1 MLGLRKEI
9 SQDMILETYWW
20 RMETLLPCPSCGL
33 PVSQQELECPH
44 CGVNLALAAVIG
56 EQEIISKVIDN
67 PTIPIT
73 PEILVPRVGE
83 LLIERGVLAQEDLQ
97 RALVYSKQPG
107 PDGQQ
112 RLVGQALL
120 ELKLIDRETL
130 DQVITEQIMRL
141 HTALQQSN
149 LQLEERVKERT
160 QELQKALNKLAELNQ
175 LKSNFISNVSHELR
189 TPLTHIRG
197 YLDLM
202 NDGLLGELSKEQSI
216 ALDVMLR
223 SEARLEELI
232 EKMIQFSLE
241 ATGQFTLQ
249 IKPSSFCMVVNL
261 ALKQAKIKAANRP
274 VQLNI
279 DLGDDDY
286 LVQMDHEKIQWVVM
300 ELVDNAIKFT
310 PPGGSVSITVEKS
323 ADYALLRVQDTG
335 IGISPERM
343 SEIFEPYHQLDGSST
358 RRYGGIGLGLALV
371 KKIVEAHGSQV
382 VVSSAVDKGT
392 SITFQLPYA
401 GAD

>member
-1 MLGLRKEI
+1 MDLH
-9 SQDMILETYWW
+9 
-20 RMETLLPCPSCGL
+20 LPCPNCGQ
-33 PVSQQELECPH
+33 PVNQDVLECPH

-56 EQEIISKVIDN
+56 EQEVISKISSN
-67 PTIPIT
+67 PAIPIT

-83 LLIERGVLAQEDLQ
+83 LLIDRGVLTQDGLQ
-97 RALVYSKQPG
+97 RALDYSKKPG

-120 ELKLIDRETL
+120 ELQLIDRETL
-130 DQVITEQIMRL
+130 DQVITEQIL
-141 HTALQQSN
+141 QLQSALQQAN
-149 LQLEERVKERT
+149 LRLEKRVQERT
-160 QELQKALNKLAELNQ
+160 QELQSALIKLAELNQ

-202 NDGLLGELSKEQSI
+202 NDGCLGVLTDEQST

-249 IKPSSFCMVVNL
+249 MKPANFNDVVDT

-274 VQLNI
+274 VVLRVELR
-279 DLGDDDY
+279 DSPCM
-286 LVQMDHEKIQWVVM
+286 VRMDNEKIQWVVM

-310 PPGGSVSITVEKS
+310 PPGGCVTVGLEKVVET
-323 ADYALLRVQDTG
+323 ANFQVTDTG
-335 IGISPERM
+335 IGISSERL

-371 KKIVEAHGSQV
+371 KKIVEAHGSK
-382 VVSSAVDKGT
+382 VDVTSEPGNGT
-392 SITFQLPYA
+392 LIKFQLPII
-401 GAD
+401 GQD

>member
-1 MLGLRKEI
+1 MNLH
-9 SQDMILETYWW
+9 
-20 RMETLLPCPSCGL
+20 LPCPNCGK
-33 PVSQQELECPH
+33 PVSQEVLECPN

-56 EQEIISKVIDN
+56 EQEVISKLSNN
-67 PTIPIT
+67 PAIPIT

-83 LLIERGVLAQEDLQ
+83 LLIQKGVLTQDGLQ
-97 RALVYSKQPG
+97 KALKYAKKPG
-107 PDGQQ
+107 SDGQQ

-120 ELKLIDRETL
+120 KLKLIDRETL
-130 DQVITEQIMRL
+130 DQVITEQILQL

-149 LQLEERVKERT
+149 LQLEQRVMERT
-160 QELQKALNKLAELNQ
+160 QELQTALNKLAELNQ

-202 NDGLLGELSKEQSI
+202 NEGSLGDLSDEQTL

-232 EKMIQFSLE
+232 DKMIQFSLE

-249 IKPSSFCMVVNL
+249 MKSANFCEVIND
-261 ALKQAKIKAANRP
+261 ALKQAKLKAASRP
-274 VQLNI
+274 VVLNVN
-279 DLGDDDY
+279 LGKNSCT
-286 LVQMDHEKIQWVVM
+286 VRIDHEKIQWVVM

-310 PPGGSVSITVEKS
+310 PPGGNVSVILENSDDFGLFKVT
-323 ADYALLRVQDTG
+323 DTG
-335 IGISPERM
+335 IGISPERL

-371 KKIVEAHGSQV
+371 KKIVEAHGSK
-382 VVSSAVDKGT
+382 VDVTSEVGKGT
-392 SITFQLPYA
+392 MIKFQLPIV

>member
-1 MLGLRKEI
+1 M
-9 SQDMILETYWW
+9 DA
-20 RMETLLPCPSCGL
+20 LLPCPNCNQL
-33 PVSQQELECPH
+33 VSQQVLECPH

-56 EQEIISKVIDN
+56 EQQVISKINKN

-73 PEILVPRVGE
+73 PEIFVPRVGE
-83 LLIERGVLAQEDLQ
+83 LLIERGVLTQEDLQ
-97 RALVYSKQPG
+97 RALDYSKKPG
-107 PDGQQ
+107 LDGQQ

-130 DQVITEQIMRL
+130 DQVITEQILRL

-149 LQLEERVKERT
+149 IRLEQRVKERT
-160 QELQKALNKLAELNQ
+160 QELQSALNKLAELNQ

-202 NDGLLGELSKEQSI
+202 YDGLLGELSKEQTT

-232 EKMIQFSLE
+232 DKMIQFSLE

-249 IKPSSFCMVVNL
+249 IKPGSLCDVVTL
-261 ALKQAKIKAANRP
+261 ALKQAKIKAADRP
-274 VQLNI
+274 ITLAI
-279 DLGDDDY
+279 DLGADNY
-286 LVQMDHEKIQWVVM
+286 LVKMDHEKIQWVVM

-310 PPGGSVSITVEKS
+310 PPGGKVSIKVEKG
-323 ADYALLRVQDTG
+323 ANFALVHVDDTG
-335 IGISPERM
+335 IGISSERL

-371 KKIVEAHGSQV
+371 KKIIEAHGSQV
-382 VVSSAVDKGT
+382 VVNSVLDRGT
-392 SITFQLPYA
+392 SITFQLPLT

>member
-1 MLGLRKEI
+1 
-9 SQDMILETYWW
+9 
-20 RMETLLPCPSCGL
+20 METLLPCPICGQ
-33 PVSQQELECPH
+33 PVSQQEIECPH
-44 CGVNLALAAVIG
+44 CGVNLAVAAVIG
-56 EQEIISKVIDN
+56 EQAVISKINEN
-67 PTIPIT
+67 PAIPIT

-83 LLIERGVLAQEDLQ
+83 LLIERGVLTQDELQ
-97 RALVYSKQPG
+97 RALVFSKKPG

-130 DQVITEQIMRL
+130 DQVITEQILRL
-141 HTALQQSN
+141 HSALHQSN
-149 LQLEERVKERT
+149 LQLEQRVKERT
-160 QELQKALNKLAELNQ
+160 QELQSALNKLAELNQ

-202 NDGLLGELSKEQSI
+202 NDGLLGELSQEQQI

-249 IKPSSFCMVVNL
+249 IKPGSFCDVVNQ
-261 ALKQAKIKAANRP
+261 ALKQAKFKAANRP
-274 VQLNI
+274 VTLNI
-279 DLGDDDY
+279 DLGTDDL
-286 LVQMDHEKIQWVVM
+286 LVKMDHEKIQWVVM

-310 PPGGSVSITVEKS
+310 PPGGSVSIRIEKGTDFACLYVEDS
-323 ADYALLRVQDTG
+323 G
-335 IGISPERM
+335 IGISPERL

-371 KKIVEAHGSQV
+371 KKIIDAHGSQV
-382 VVSSAVDKGT
+382 IVDSVVDKGT
-392 SITFQLPYA
+392 SITFQLPLA
-401 GAD
+401 GDD

>member
-1 MLGLRKEI
+1 MDL
-9 SQDMILETYWW
+9 
-20 RMETLLPCPSCGL
+20 LLPCPNCGQS
-33 PVSQQELECPH
+33 VSQEELECPH

-56 EQEIISKVIDN
+56 EQEVISKMINN

-83 LLIERGVLAQEDLQ
+83 LLIERGVLTQDELQ
-97 RALVYSKQPG
+97 SALVYSKTPG

-120 ELKLIDRETL
+120 ELELIDRETL
-130 DQVITEQIMRL
+130 DQVITEQILQL

-149 LQLEERVKERT
+149 QQLEKRVQERT
-160 QELQKALNKLAELNQ
+160 QELQSALKKLAELNQ
-175 LKSNFISNVSHELR
+175 LKSNFVSNVSHELR

-202 NDGLLGELSKEQSI
+202 NEGCLGELSQEQAT

-249 IKPSSFCMVVNL
+249 IKPAIFSEVVDL

-274 VQLNI
+274 VDLNI
-279 DLGDDDY
+279 ELGDDPCR
-286 LVQMDHEKIQWVVM
+286 VRMDHEKIQWVVM

-310 PPGGSVSITVEKS
+310 PPGGRVTVGLEKE
-323 ADYALLRVQDTG
+323 ADFARFRVIDTG
-335 IGISPERM
+335 IGISPERL

-371 KKIVEAHGSQV
+371 KKIIEAHGSEV
-382 VVSSAVDKGT
+382 EVSSEVGKGT
-392 SITFQLPYA
+392 FIKFQLPIME
-401 GAD
+401 AD

>member
-1 MLGLRKEI
+1 MDLH
-9 SQDMILETYWW
+9 
-20 RMETLLPCPSCGL
+20 LPCPNCGQ
-33 PVSQQELECPH
+33 PVSQEVLECPH
-44 CGVNLALAAVIG
+44 CGVNLALAAVVS
-56 EQEIISKVIDN
+56 EQEVVSKISNN
-67 PTIPIT
+67 PAIPIT

-83 LLIERGVLAQEDLQ
+83 LLIERGVLDQSGLQ
-97 RALVYSKQPG
+97 KALNYAKKPG

-130 DQVITEQIMRL
+130 DQVITEQILQL
-141 HTALQQSN
+141 HTALHQSN
-149 LQLEERVKERT
+149 LQLEQRVKERT
-160 QELQKALNKLAELNQ
+160 QELQSALNKLAELNQ

-202 NDGLLGELSKEQSI
+202 SEGSLGNLSDEQSI

-232 EKMIQFSLE
+232 DKMIQFTLE

-249 IKPSSFCMVVNL
+249 LKPENFCDVINDG
-261 ALKQAKIKAANRP
+261 LKQAKLKAASRP
-274 VQLNI
+274 VVLNVE
-279 DLGDDDY
+279 LGKNPC
-286 LVQMDHEKIQWVVM
+286 LVRLDREKIQWVVM

-310 PPGGSVSITVEKS
+310 PSGGKINVGLETVDNF
-323 ADYALLRVQDTG
+323 AQFHVADTG
-335 IGISPERM
+335 IGISPERL
-343 SEIFEPYHQLDGSST
+343 SEIFEPYHQLDGAST

-371 KKIVEAHGSQV
+371 KKIVEAHGSEV
-382 VVSSAVDKGT
+382 VVISDVGKGT
-392 SITFQLPYA
+392 LIKFHLPITGVL
-401 GAD
+401 

>member
-1 MLGLRKEI
+1 LT
-9 SQDMILETYWW
+9 Q
-20 RMETLLPCPSCGL
+20 
-33 PVSQQELECPH
+33 
-44 CGVNLALAAVIG
+44 A
-56 EQEIISKVIDN
+56 
-67 PTIPIT
+67 
-73 PEILVPRVGE
+73 
-83 LLIERGVLAQEDLQ
+83 DLQ
-97 RALVYSKQPG
+97 RALEFSKKPG

-130 DQVITEQIMRL
+130 DQVITEQIFRL

-149 LQLEERVKERT
+149 MQLEQRVKERT
-160 QELQKALNKLAELNQ
+160 QELQSALNKLAELNQ

-202 NDGLLGELSKEQSI
+202 NDGLLGELSKEQAT

-249 IKPSSFCMVVNL
+249 IKPGSLCDVINL
-261 ALKQAKIKAANRP
+261 ALKQAKIKAANRS
-274 VQLNI
+274 VTLNI
-279 DLGDDDY
+279 DLGNNDY
-286 LVQMDHEKIQWVVM
+286 LVKMDHEKIQWVVM

-310 PPGGSVSITVEKS
+310 PPGGNVNINIKKGEDHVFVQVE
-323 ADYALLRVQDTG
+323 DTG
-335 IGISPERM
+335 IGISSERL

-371 KKIVEAHGSQV
+371 KKIIEAHGSQV
-382 VVSSAVDKGT
+382 VVSSVIDRGT
-392 SITFQLPYA
+392 SITFQLPLT
-401 GAD
+401 GDD

>member
-1 MLGLRKEI
+1 MDLH
-9 SQDMILETYWW
+9 
-20 RMETLLPCPSCGL
+20 LPCPNCGQ
-33 PVSQQELECPH
+33 PVSQDVLECPH

-56 EQEIISKVIDN
+56 EQEVISRLSNN
-67 PTIPIT
+67 PAIPIT

-83 LLIERGVLAQEDLQ
+83 LLIDRGVLTQDGLQ
-97 RALVYSKQPG
+97 RALDYSKKPG
-107 PDGQQ
+107 QDGQQ

-120 ELKLIDRETL
+120 ELQLIDRETL
-130 DQVITEQIMRL
+130 DQVITEQIL
-141 HTALQQSN
+141 QLQSALQQAN
-149 LQLEERVKERT
+149 LRLEKRVQERT
-160 QELQKALNKLAELNQ
+160 QELQSALNKLTELNQ

-202 NDGLLGELSKEQSI
+202 HDGCLGILTDEQST

-249 IKPSSFCMVVNL
+249 MKPTNFNGVVDN

-274 VQLNI
+274 VVLKVELRN
-279 DLGDDDY
+279 DPCM
-286 LVQMDHEKIQWVVM
+286 VRMDNEKIQWVVM

-310 PPGGSVSITVEKS
+310 PPGGCVTVSLEMDIDTANFQV
-323 ADYALLRVQDTG
+323 VDTG
-335 IGISPERM
+335 IGISPERL

-371 KKIVEAHGSQV
+371 KKIVEAHGSKV
-382 VVSSAVDKGT
+382 EVVSEPEKGT
-392 SITFQLPYA
+392 LIKFQLPII
-401 GAD
+401 GQERE

>member
-1 MLGLRKEI
+1 MDLH
-9 SQDMILETYWW
+9 
-20 RMETLLPCPSCGL
+20 LPCPNCGQ
-33 PVSQQELECPH
+33 PVSHDVLECPS

-56 EQEIISKVIDN
+56 EQEVISKIYNN
-67 PTIPIT
+67 PSIPIT

-83 LLIERGVLAQEDLQ
+83 LLIEKGVLTQKGLQ
-97 RALVYSKQPG
+97 KALKYSKKPG
-107 PDGQQ
+107 SDGHQ

-120 ELKLIDRETL
+120 ELNLIDRETL
-130 DQVITEQIMRL
+130 DQVITEQILQL

-149 LQLEERVKERT
+149 LQLEHRVKERT
-160 QELQKALNKLAELNQ
+160 QELQSALNKLAELNQ

-202 NDGLLGELSKEQSI
+202 NEGSLGDLSSEQTI

-232 EKMIQFSLE
+232 DKMIQFSLE

-249 IKPSSFCMVVNL
+249 LKSENFCDVINR
-261 ALKQAKIKAANRP
+261 ALKQARIKAANRP
-274 VQLNI
+274 VVLNV
-279 DLGDDDY
+279 DLGEY
-286 LVQMDHEKIQWVVM
+286 PCLVQIDHEKIQWVVM

-310 PPGGSVSITVEKS
+310 PPGGRVSVVLEK
-323 ADYALLRVQDTG
+323 AAGFAQLQVIDTG
-335 IGISPERM
+335 IGISSERL

-371 KKIVEAHGSQV
+371 KKIIEAHGSEV
-382 VVSSAVDKGT
+382 NVTSVAGKGT
-392 SITFQLPYA
+392 FIKFQLPIISVN
-401 GAD
+401 

>member
-1 MLGLRKEI
+1 MDL
-9 SQDMILETYWW
+9 
-20 RMETLLPCPSCGL
+20 LLPCPNCGQ
-33 PVSQQELECPH
+33 PVSQEELECPH

-56 EQEIISKVIDN
+56 EQEVISRINSN
-67 PTIPIT
+67 PAIPIT

-83 LLIERGVLAQEDLQ
+83 LLIERGVLTQAELQ
-97 RALVYSKQPG
+97 RALKYSKKPG
-107 PDGQQ
+107 RDGQQ

-120 ELKLIDRETL
+120 ELELIDRETL
-130 DQVITEQIMRL
+130 DQVITEQILQL

-149 LQLEERVKERT
+149 QQLEQRVKERT
-160 QELQKALNKLAELNQ
+160 QELQSALNKLAELNQ

-202 NDGLLGELSKEQSI
+202 NEGSLGDLSTEQAT

-249 IKPSSFCMVVNL
+249 MKPTNFSEVISL
-261 ALKQAKIKAANRP
+261 ALKRAKIKAENRP
-274 VQLNI
+274 VTLHVE
-279 DLGDDDY
+279 LGDNQY
-286 LVQMDHEKIQWVVM
+286 QVLMDHEKIQWVVI

-310 PPGGSVSITVEKS
+310 PTGGCVNVELEKK
-323 ADYALLRVQDTG
+323 ANFAQFQVGDTG
-335 IGISPERM
+335 IGISPERL

-371 KKIVEAHGSQV
+371 KKIIEAHGSKV
-382 VVSSAVDKGT
+382 EVNSEIGKGT
-392 SITFQLPYA
+392 SIRFKLPII
-401 GAD
+401 DVN

>member
-1 MLGLRKEI
+1 MDLH
-9 SQDMILETYWW
+9 
-20 RMETLLPCPSCGL
+20 LPCPNCGQ
-33 PVSQQELECPH
+33 PVSQDVLECPG

-56 EQEIISKVIDN
+56 EQEVISRISNN

-83 LLIERGVLAQEDLQ
+83 LLIERGVLTPDGLQ
-97 RALVYSKQPG
+97 KALNYAKTPG

-130 DQVITEQIMRL
+130 DQVITEQILQL

-149 LQLEERVKERT
+149 LKLEQRVKERT
-160 QELQKALNKLAELNQ
+160 QELQSALNKLAELNQ

-202 NDGLLGELSKEQSI
+202 NEGSLGELSSEQTV
-216 ALDVMLR
+216 AMDVMLR

-232 EKMIQFSLE
+232 DKMIQFSLE
-241 ATGQFTLQ
+241 ATGQFTMQ
-249 IKPSSFCMVVNL
+249 IKPANFGEVVNN
-261 ALKQAKIKAANRP
+261 ALKQAKLKAASRP
-274 VQLNI
+274 VVLAI
-279 DLGDDDY
+279 DLGRDSCM
-286 LVQMDHEKIQWVVM
+286 VRMDHEKIQWVVM

-310 PPGGSVSITVEKS
+310 PPGGKISVGLHSS
-323 ADYALLRVQDTG
+323 SGQVQLHVADTG
-335 IGISPERM
+335 IGISPERL

-358 RRYGGIGLGLALV
+358 RKYGGVGLGLALV
-371 KKIVEAHGSQV
+371 KKIVEAHGSMV
-382 VVSSAVDKGT
+382 EVNSEVGKGT
-392 SITFQLPYA
+392 LIKFQLPLIDA
-401 GAD
+401 TAI

>member
-1 MLGLRKEI
+1 V
-9 SQDMILETYWW
+9 SQD
-20 RMETLLPCPSCGL
+20 
-33 PVSQQELECPH
+33 VLECPH

-56 EQEIISKVIDN
+56 EQEVISRISNN
-67 PTIPIT
+67 PAIPIT

-83 LLIERGVLAQEDLQ
+83 LLIDRGVLTQEGLQ
-97 RALVYSKQPG
+97 SALEYAKKPG

-120 ELKLIDRETL
+120 ELRLIDRETL
-130 DQVITEQIMRL
+130 DQVITEQIL
-141 HTALQQSN
+141 QLQSALQQAN
-149 LQLEERVKERT
+149 IRLEKRVQERT
-160 QELQKALNKLAELNQ
+160 QELQSALNKLTELNQ

-202 NDGLLGELSKEQSI
+202 NDGCLGALTDEQST

-249 IKPSSFCMVVNL
+249 MKPTNFNDVVEI
-261 ALKQAKIKAANRP
+261 ALKQAKVKAANRP
-274 VQLNI
+274 VVLKVV
-279 DLGDDDY
+279 LDDEPCM
-286 LVQMDHEKIQWVVM
+286 VRMDQEKIQWVVM

-310 PPGGSVSITVEKS
+310 PPGGCVTVGLEKVFDS
-323 ADYALLRVQDTG
+323 AHFRVTDTG
-335 IGISPERM
+335 IGISPERF

-371 KKIVEAHGSQV
+371 KKIIDAHGSR
-382 VVSSAVDKGT
+382 VDVTSEPEKGT
-392 SITFQLPYA
+392 LIEFQLPIV
-401 GAD
+401 GQD

>member
-1 MLGLRKEI
+1 MDLH
-9 SQDMILETYWW
+9 
-20 RMETLLPCPSCGL
+20 LPCPNCGQ
-33 PVSQQELECPH
+33 PVSRDVLECPH

-56 EQEIISKVIDN
+56 EQQVISRISEN
-67 PTIPIT
+67 PAIPIT

-83 LLIERGVLAQEDLQ
+83 LLIDRGVLTQADLQ
-97 RALVYSKQPG
+97 TALDYAKKPG
-107 PDGQQ
+107 PDGHQ

-130 DQVITEQIMRL
+130 DQVITEQILQLQSAL
-141 HTALQQSN
+141 HQSN
-149 LQLEERVKERT
+149 VQLEMRVKERT
-160 QELQKALNKLAELNQ
+160 QELQSALNKLAELNQ

-202 NDGLLGELSKEQSI
+202 TDGCLGSLTDEQRT

-232 EKMIQFSLE
+232 EKMLQFSLE

-249 IKPSSFCMVVNL
+249 MKPVNFSEVIFL

-274 VQLNI
+274 VVLKVEIQADPCMVL
-279 DLGDDDY
+279 
-286 LVQMDHEKIQWVVM
+286 MDSEKILWVVM
-300 ELVDNAIKFT
+300 ELAENAIKFT
-310 PPGGSVSITVEKS
+310 PPGGCVTVGLEKGVDLVKFQV
-323 ADYALLRVQDTG
+323 ADTG
-335 IGISPERM
+335 IGISAEKLD
-343 SEIFEPYHQLDGSST
+343 EIFEPYHQLDGSST

-371 KKIVEAHGSQV
+371 KKIVEAHGSQINV
-382 VVSSAVDKGT
+382 TSEAGKGT
-392 SITFQLPYA
+392 VIAFHLPA
-401 GAD
+401 LKSDQV

>member
-1 MLGLRKEI
+1 LV
-9 SQDMILETYWW
+9 
-20 RMETLLPCPSCGL
+20 LPCPNCGQ
-33 PVSQQELECPH
+33 PVSQEELECPH

-56 EQEIISKVIDN
+56 EQQVITKVIEN

-83 LLIERGVLAQEDLQ
+83 LLIEKGVLTQEGLKLALDL
-97 RALVYSKQPG
+97 SKKPG
-107 PDGQQ
+107 KDGQQ

-130 DQVITEQIMRL
+130 DQVITEQILQL

-149 LQLEERVKERT
+149 LRLEQRVRERT
-160 QELQKALNKLAELNQ
+160 QELQSALSKLAELNQ
-175 LKSNFISNVSHELR
+175 LKSNFISTVSHELR

-202 NDGLLGELSKEQSI
+202 NEGCLGELSNEQSV

-232 EKMIQFSLE
+232 DKMIQFSLE

-249 IKPSSFCMVVNL
+249 MKPANFTEVVKL
-261 ALKQAKIKAANRP
+261 ALKQAKLKAANRQVELTINLGVDSCR
-274 VQLNI
+274 VQI
-279 DLGDDDY
+279 D
-286 LVQMDHEKIQWVVM
+286 QEKIQWVVM

-310 PPGGSVSITVEKS
+310 PSGGSVQIELDKDGEVVNFEVS
-323 ADYALLRVQDTG
+323 DTG
-335 IGISPERM
+335 IGISAERL

-371 KKIVEAHGSQV
+371 KKIIEAHGSQV
-382 VVSSAVDKGT
+382 EVSSEVEKGT
-392 SITFQLPYA
+392 SIKFTLPLI
-401 GAD
+401 GVDS

>member
-1 MLGLRKEI
+1 MDL
-9 SQDMILETYWW
+9 
-20 RMETLLPCPSCGL
+20 LLPCPNCGQT
-33 PVSQQELECPH
+33 VSQEVLECPH

-56 EQEIISKVIDN
+56 EQEVISNIINN

-83 LLIERGVLAQEDLQ
+83 LLIERGVLTQDGLQ
-97 RALVYSKQPG
+97 RALEYSKKPG

-120 ELKLIDRETL
+120 ELELIDRETL
-130 DQVITEQIMRL
+130 DQVITEQILQL

-149 LQLEERVKERT
+149 QQLEQRVKERT
-160 QELQKALNKLAELNQ
+160 KELQSALNKLAELNQ

-189 TPLTHIRG
+189 TPLTHLRG

-202 NDGLLGELSKEQSI
+202 NEGNLGDLSKEQSI

-249 IKPSSFCMVVNL
+249 MKPTNFCDVVDL

-274 VQLNI
+274 VALNVE
-279 DLGDDDY
+279 LGDDQY
-286 LVQMDHEKIQWVVM
+286 QVLMDHEKIQWVVM

-310 PPGGSVSITVEKS
+310 PPGG
-323 ADYALLRVQDTG
+323 RVYVKMGKKANYVQFRVIDTG
-335 IGISPERM
+335 IGISPERL

-371 KKIVEAHGSQV
+371 KKIIEAHGSKV
-382 VVSSAVDKGT
+382 EVSSEAGKGT
-392 SITFQLPYA
+392 VINFQLPII
-401 GAD
+401 GAN

>member
-1 MLGLRKEI
+1 MDL
-9 SQDMILETYWW
+9 
-20 RMETLLPCPSCGL
+20 LLPCPNCGQ
-33 PVSQQELECPH
+33 PVSQEELECPH

-56 EQEIISKVIDN
+56 EQEVISRINSN
-67 PTIPIT
+67 PAIPIT

-83 LLIERGVLAQEDLQ
+83 LLIERGVLTQAGLQ
-97 RALVYSKQPG
+97 RALKYSKKPG
-107 PDGQQ
+107 RDGQQ

-120 ELKLIDRETL
+120 ELELIDRETL
-130 DQVITEQIMRL
+130 DQVITEQILQL

-149 LQLEERVKERT
+149 QQLEQRVKERT
-160 QELQKALNKLAELNQ
+160 QELQSALNKLAELNQ

-202 NDGLLGELSKEQSI
+202 NEGSLGDLSTEQAT

-249 IKPSSFCMVVNL
+249 MKPTNFSDVISL
-261 ALKQAKIKAANRP
+261 ALKRAKIKAENRP
-274 VQLNI
+274 VTLNVE
-279 DLGDDDY
+279 LGDNQY
-286 LVQMDHEKIQWVVM
+286 QVLMDHEKIQWVVM

-310 PPGGSVSITVEKS
+310 PTGGCVYVRLEKK
-323 ADYALLRVQDTG
+323 ANFAQFHVGDTG
-335 IGISPERM
+335 IGISPERL

-371 KKIVEAHGSQV
+371 KKIIEAHGSKV
-382 VVSSAVDKGT
+382 EVNSEIGKGT
-392 SITFQLPYA
+392 SIRFKLPIV
-401 GAD
+401 DVN

>member
-1 MLGLRKEI
+1 MDLH
-9 SQDMILETYWW
+9 
-20 RMETLLPCPSCGL
+20 LPCPNCGQ
-33 PVSQQELECPH
+33 PVSQDVLECPH

-56 EQEIISKVIDN
+56 EQEVISRISNN
-67 PTIPIT
+67 PAIPIT

-83 LLIERGVLAQEDLQ
+83 LLIDRGVLTQDGLQ
-97 RALVYSKQPG
+97 RALDYSKKPG

-130 DQVITEQIMRL
+130 DQVITEQIL
-141 HTALQQSN
+141 QLQSALQQAN
-149 LQLEERVKERT
+149 LRLEKRVQERT
-160 QELQKALNKLAELNQ
+160 QELQSALNKLAELNQ

-202 NDGLLGELSKEQSI
+202 NDGCLGVITDEQST

-249 IKPSSFCMVVNL
+249 MKPANFIDVVDI

-274 VQLNI
+274 VVLKVE
-279 DLGDDDY
+279 LGEDPC
-286 LVQMDHEKIQWVVM
+286 VVRMDHEKIQWVVM

-310 PPGGSVSITVEKS
+310 PPGGCVSVELEKE
-323 ADYALLRVQDTG
+323 ADTAHFQVADTG
-335 IGISPERM
+335 IGISPERL

-371 KKIVEAHGSQV
+371 KKILEAHGSK
-382 VVSSAVDKGT
+382 VDVTSELEKGT
-392 SITFQLPYA
+392 LIKFQLPLV
-401 GAD
+401 GQDLG

>member
-1 MLGLRKEI
+1 MD
-9 SQDMILETYWW
+9 SQ
-20 RMETLLPCPSCGL
+20 LPCPNCGEL
-33 PVSQQELECPH
+33 VNQLELECPN
-44 CGVNLALAAVIG
+44 CGVNLALAAVKR
-56 EQEIISKVIDN
+56 EQEVIAKINLN
-67 PTIPIT
+67 PSIPIT

-83 LLIERGVLAQEDLQ
+83 LLIERGVLTQAGLQ
-97 RALVYSKQPG
+97 RALKYSKKPG

-130 DQVITEQIMRL
+130 DQVITEQILRL

-149 LQLEERVKERT
+149 LKLEQRVKERT
-160 QELQKALNKLAELNQ
+160 QELQSALNKLAELNQ

-202 NDGLLGELSKEQSI
+202 NEGSLGELSQEQAI

-241 ATGQFTLQ
+241 ASGQFTLQ
-249 IKPSSFCMVVNL
+249 LKTANFNQVVEL
-261 ALKQAKIKAANRP
+261 ALKQAKIKATNRP
-274 VQLNI
+274 VGLEI
-279 DLGDDDY
+279 DLGGEPCF
-286 LVQMDHEKIQWVVM
+286 VRMDQEKIQWVIM

-310 PPGGSVSITVEKS
+310 PPGGKVKVGLEGEAEIAQFYV
-323 ADYALLRVQDTG
+323 ADTG
-335 IGISPERM
+335 IGISPERL

-358 RRYGGIGLGLALV
+358 RHYGGIGLGLALV
-371 KKIVEAHGSQV
+371 KKIIEAHGS
-382 VVSSAVDKGT
+382 SVDVTSQTGQGT
-392 SITFQLPYA
+392 FIQFGLPIIDA
-401 GAD
+401 QDEHD